1 MTNHYLVFPSLAN
14 QNYMTKGT
22 VTVTPDVK
30 SNFKRVQPMKTDIL
44 TDGGRFGDIDDIS
57 FGMGIGDGFTAYKSV
72 LGSALDNI
80 MEK

>member
-1 MTNHYLVFPSLAN
+1 
-14 QNYMTKGT
+14 MTKGT

-44 TDGGRFGDIDDIS
+44 TDGGRFGDIDDVS
-57 FGMGIGDGFTAYKSV
+57 FGMGMGEGSVYKSV